1 MIGHGLRHMSER
13 DARRADDGAA
23 VGREVAGQQGH
34 QGRLADAVAPDETNP
49 LTLLHMQVGGIEKRF
64 AAQIERD
71 AL

>member
-1 MIGHGLRHMSER
+1 MSER
-13 DARRADDGAA
+13 DARRADDSAA
-23 VGREVAGQQGH
+23 VGEVAGQQGH

-49 LTLLHMQVGGIEKRF
+49 LTLLHMQVGGIEKRL

>member
-1 MIGHGLRHMSER
+1 MVPPSGVRSP
-13 DARRADDGAA
+13 
-23 VGREVAGQQGH
+23 GQQGH

-49 LTLLHMQVGGIEKRF
+49 LTLLHMQVDGIEKRL

>member
-1 MIGHGLRHMSER
+1 MTPGVRTMVPPSGVRSP
-13 DARRADDGAA
+13 
-23 VGREVAGQQGH
+23 GQQGH

-49 LTLLHMQVGGIEKRF
+49 LTLLHMQVGGIEKRL